1 MSDGQPR
8 IAAPRIAALWFPDWP
23 IQAAQIEDS
32 SLTGAIIVVRHHHVE
47 VCNRAARAAGVKR
60 GMRLRQAQAICSE
73 ATVVEANED
82 RDGALFAVIAS
93 SLDDVASSVEV
104 LRPGLVIV
112 DAGAAERFQ
121 GAKAME
127 MLIDSVARQGVD
139 TTVGVADEIAT
150 AIIAARDQETGQVV
164 ARGASKDYLS
174 MQPVSVLSAETAL
187 GIPHEL
193 VQQFQ
198 QLGLRRLGD
207 VANLPL
213 RQVVNRFG
221 PPGARVHDIV
231 TARAD
236 RKVAPEE
243 ARSDLSVA
251 VIPAD
256 PIARVDS
263 AAFAA
268 RQLAAKLHEKLA
280 AAGVVC
286 LRLKIRAEFNRGQA
300 LERIWRT
307 REALSEDATADRVRW
322 QLDGWLTA
330 ARAADAGAADA
341 GAADGHPAD
350 DAESEGAGIIEL
362 SLEPMETSAPDFIG
376 QLWGSGSSDEHV
388 KRAISRVQSTLGTDK
403 VLQPWAAGGRGVAER
418 VDFVPYGD
426 ETPQK
431 GDKLWPGQI
440 PGPLPARRGG
450 GPQHPAS
457 RIRLIDA
464 TAKDVVVTAEAVL
477 SSVPYAI
484 GWGKHRYKVVG
495 WAGPWPVDTF
505 WWQPQNA
512 EDPENPRRVARL
524 QLVGKAENESYE
536 RAWLLQWVAGQWR
549 VEATYS

>member
-1 MSDGQPR
+1 
-8 IAAPRIAALWFPDWP
+8 
-23 IQAAQIEDS
+23 
-32 SLTGAIIVVRHHHVE
+32 
-47 VCNRAARAAGVKR
+47 
-60 GMRLRQAQAICSE
+60 
-73 ATVVEANED
+73 
-82 RDGALFAVIAS
+82 
-93 SLDDVASSVEV
+93 V

-112 DAGAAERFQ
+112 DAGAALRFH
-121 GAKAME
+121 GESAVE
-127 MLIDSVARQGVD
+127 MLIDSVARRGVD
-139 TTVGVADEIAT
+139 STVGVADEIAT
-150 AIIAARDQETGQVV
+150 AIIAARDQEAGHVV
-164 ARGASKDYLS
+164 ARGASKDFLAV
-174 MQPVSVLSAETAL
+174 QPVSVLSAETAL
-187 GIPHEL
+187 GVPHEL

-207 VANLPL
+207 VAKLPL
-213 RQVVNRFG
+213 RQIVNRFG

-236 RKVAPEE
+236 RRVAPEE

-256 PIARVDS
+256 PVARVDS

-300 LERIWRT
+300 LERVWRT

-330 ARAADAGAADA
+330 ARAADSGTADE
-341 GAADGHPAD
+341 HPAD

-362 SLEPMETSAPDFIG
+362 SLEPLEVSQPDFIG

-388 KRAISRVQSTLGTDK
+388 KRAIARVQSTLGTDK

-426 ETPQK
+426 DIPKAQE
-431 GDKLWPGQI
+431 GLWPGRI
-440 PGPLPARRGG
+440 PAPLPARRGG
-450 GPQHPAS
+450 GPQHPAA

-464 TAKDVVVTAEAVL
+464 TAKDVQVTAEAVL
-477 SSVPYAI
+477 SSVPYAV

-495 WAGPWPVDTF
+495 WAGPWPVDTL
-505 WWQPQNA
+505 WWQPAHA
-512 EDPENPRRVARL
+512 EDPDKPRRVARL
-524 QLVGKAENESYE
+524 QLVGKADNEPYE

>member
-1 MSDGQPR
+1 MSAGQ
-8 IAAPRIAALWFPDWP
+8 PRIAALWFPDWP

-32 SLTGAIIVVRHHHVE
+32 SLTGPIILVRNHHVE

-82 RDGALFAVIAS
+82 RDGALFTAIAT

-112 DAGAAERFQ
+112 DAGAASRFH
-121 GAKAME
+121 GESAVE
-127 MLIDSVARQGVD
+127 MLIDSVARRGVD
-139 TTVGVADEIAT
+139 STAGVADEIAT
-150 AIIAARDQETGQVV
+150 AIIAARDQEAGHVV
-164 ARGASKDYLS
+164 ARGASKDFLAV
-174 MQPVSVLSAETAL
+174 QPVSVLSAETAL
-187 GIPHEL
+187 GVPSEL

-207 VANLPL
+207 VAKLPL

-231 TARAD
+231 TTRAD
-236 RKVAPEE
+236 RRVAPEE

-300 LERIWRT
+300 LERVWRT

-330 ARAADAGAADA
+330 VRAADSGT
-341 GAADGHPAD
+341 ADGHLAD

-362 SLEPMETSAPDFIG
+362 SLEPLEVGQPDFIG

-388 KRAISRVQSTLGTDK
+388 KRAIARVQSTLGTDK

-426 ETPQK
+426 DIPKTQE
-431 GDKLWPGQI
+431 GSWPGRI
-440 PGPLPARRGG
+440 PAPLPARRDG
-450 GPQHPAS
+450 GPQHPAA

-464 TAKDVVVTAEAVL
+464 TAKDVQVTAEAVL
-477 SSVPYAI
+477 SSVPYAV
-484 GWGKHRYKVVG
+484 GWGKHRYMVVG
-495 WAGPWPVDTF
+495 WAGPWPVDTL
-505 WWQPQNA
+505 WWQPAHA
-512 EDPENPRRVARL
+512 EDPDKPRRVARL
-524 QLVGKAENESYE
+524 QLVGKADNESYE

>member
-1 MSDGQPR
+1 MSGGR
-8 IAAPRIAALWFPDWP
+8 TRVAAPRIAALWFPDWP

-32 SLTGAIIVVRHHHVE
+32 SLAGPIILVRHHRVE
-47 VCNRAARAAGVKR
+47 VCNREARAAGIKR
-60 GMRLRQAQAICSE
+60 GMRLRQAQALCSE
-73 ATVVEANED
+73 AAVVEANED
-82 RDGALFAVIAS
+82 RDGALFAAIVT
-93 SLDDVASSVEV
+93 SLDDVASSAEV

-112 DAGAAERFQ
+112 DAGAAERFH
-121 GAKAME
+121 GEKAME

-139 TTVGVADEIAT
+139 STVGVADEIAT
-150 AIIAARDQETGQVV
+150 AIIAARHQETGHVV
-164 ARGASKDYLS
+164 AQGASKDFLAL
-174 MQPVSVLSAETAL
+174 QPVSVLSAETAL
-187 GIPHEL
+187 EIPHAL

-198 QLGLRRLGD
+198 QLGLRTLGD
-207 VANLPL
+207 IANLPL

-221 PPGARVHDIV
+221 LPGARVYDIV

-236 RKVAPEE
+236 KKVAPEE

-286 LRLKIRAEFNRGQA
+286 LRLKIRVEFNRGQA
-300 LERIWRT
+300 LERVWRT
-307 REALSEDATADRVRW
+307 REALSEEATADRVRW
-322 QLDGWLTA
+322 QLDGWLNT
-330 ARAADAGAADA
+330 ARAADG
-341 GAADGHPAD
+341 
-350 DAESEGAGIIEL
+350 AESEGAGIIEL
-362 SLEPMETSAPDFIG
+362 SLDPLETSTPDFIG
-376 QLWGSGSSDEHV
+376 QLWGSSSSEEHI

-426 ETPQK
+426 EIPQEGQK
-431 GDKLWPGQI
+431 SCPGQI

-450 GPQHPAS
+450 GPQHPAA

-477 SSVPYAI
+477 SSVPYAV

-505 WWQPQNA
+505 WWHPKQT
-512 EDPENPRRVARL
+512 EDPDRPRRVARL
-524 QLVGKAENESYE
+524 QLVGQADNESYE

>member
-32 SLTGAIIVVRHHHVE
+32 SLTGPIIVVRHHHVE

-112 DAGAAERFQ
+112 DAGAAERFH

-300 LERIWRT
+300 LERIWR
-307 REALSEDATADRVRW
+307 SE
-322 QLDGWLTA
+322 
-330 ARAADAGAADA
+330 
-341 GAADGHPAD
+341 
-350 DAESEGAGIIEL
+350 E
-362 SLEPMETSAPDFIG
+362 
-376 QLWGSGSSDEHV
+376 
-388 KRAISRVQSTLGTDK
+388 
-403 VLQPWAAGGRGVAER
+403 
-418 VDFVPYGD
+418 
-426 ETPQK
+426 
-431 GDKLWPGQI
+431 
-440 PGPLPARRGG
+440 
-450 GPQHPAS
+450 
-457 RIRLIDA
+457 
-464 TAKDVVVTAEAVL
+464 
-477 SSVPYAI
+477 
-484 GWGKHRYKVVG
+484 
-495 WAGPWPVDTF
+495 
-505 WWQPQNA
+505 
-512 EDPENPRRVARL
+512 RRV
-524 QLVGKAENESYE
+524 GKECRSRWSPYH
-536 RAWLLQWVAGQWR
+536 
-549 VEATYS
+549 

>member
-32 SLTGAIIVVRHHHVE
+32 SLTGAIIVVRHHHVD

-112 DAGAAERFQ
+112 DAGAAERFH

-164 ARGASKDYLS
+164 ARGASEDYLS

-268 RQLAAKLHEKLA
+268 RQLAAKLH
-280 AAGVVC
+280 
-286 LRLKIRAEFNRGQA
+286 
-300 LERIWRT
+300 
-307 REALSEDATADRVRW
+307 
-322 QLDGWLTA
+322 
-330 ARAADAGAADA
+330 
-341 GAADGHPAD
+341 
-350 DAESEGAGIIEL
+350 
-362 SLEPMETSAPDFIG
+362 
-376 QLWGSGSSDEHV
+376 
-388 KRAISRVQSTLGTDK
+388 
-403 VLQPWAAGGRGVAER
+403 
-418 VDFVPYGD
+418 
-426 ETPQK
+426 
-431 GDKLWPGQI
+431 
-440 PGPLPARRGG
+440 
-450 GPQHPAS
+450 
-457 RIRLIDA
+457 
-464 TAKDVVVTAEAVL
+464 
-477 SSVPYAI
+477 
-484 GWGKHRYKVVG
+484 
-495 WAGPWPVDTF
+495 
-505 WWQPQNA
+505 
-512 EDPENPRRVARL
+512 
-524 QLVGKAENESYE
+524 
-536 RAWLLQWVAGQWR
+536 
-549 VEATYS
+549 

>member
-1 MSDGQPR
+1 MSAGQ
-8 IAAPRIAALWFPDWP
+8 PRIAALWFPDWP

-32 SLTGAIIVVRHHHVE
+32 SLTGPIILVRNHHVE

-82 RDGALFAVIAS
+82 RDGALFTAIAT

-112 DAGAAERFQ
+112 DAGAASRFH
-121 GAKAME
+121 GESAVE
-127 MLIDSVARQGVD
+127 MLIDSVARKGVD
-139 TTVGVADEIAT
+139 STVGVADEIAT
-150 AIIAARDQETGQVV
+150 AIIAARDQEAGHVV
-164 ARGASKDYLS
+164 ARGASKDFLAV
-174 MQPVSVLSAETAL
+174 QPVSVLSAETAL
-187 GIPHEL
+187 GVPSEL

-207 VANLPL
+207 VAKLPL

-236 RKVAPEE
+236 RRVAPEE

-300 LERIWRT
+300 LERVWRT

-330 ARAADAGAADA
+330 VRAADSGTADE
-341 GAADGHPAD
+341 HPAD

-362 SLEPMETSAPDFIG
+362 SLEPLEVSQPDFIG
-376 QLWGSGSSDEHV
+376 QLRGSGSSDEHV
-388 KRAISRVQSTLGTDK
+388 KRAIARVQSTLGTDK

-426 ETPQK
+426 DLPKAQE
-431 GDKLWPGQI
+431 GLWPGRI
-440 PGPLPARRGG
+440 PAPLPARRGG
-450 GPQHPAS
+450 GPQHPAA

-464 TAKDVVVTAEAVL
+464 TAKDVHVTAEAVL
-477 SSVPYAI
+477 SSVPYAV

-495 WAGPWPVDTF
+495 WAGPWPVDTL
-505 WWQPQNA
+505 WWQPAHA
-512 EDPENPRRVARL
+512 EDPDKPRRVARL
-524 QLVGKAENESYE
+524 QLVGKADNEPYE

>member
-1 MSDGQPR
+1 MSGNGT
-8 IAAPRIAALWFPDWP
+8 RIAALWFPDWP
-23 IQAAQIEDS
+23 IQAAHIENPE
-32 SLTGAIIVVRHHHVE
+32 LKGPIILARHHRVE
-47 VCNRAARAAGVKR
+47 VCNRSARAAGVKR

-82 RDGALFAVIAS
+82 RDGALFAAIAS
-93 SLDDVASSVEV
+93 SLDDVVSSVEV
-104 LRPGLVIV
+104 LRSGLVIV
-112 DAGAAERFQ
+112 DAGAALRFH
-121 GAKAME
+121 GEGAME
-127 MLIDSVARQGVD
+127 MLIDAVARRGVD
-139 TTVGVADEIAT
+139 STVGVADEIAT
-150 AIIAARDQETGQVV
+150 AIIAARDQEAGHVV
-164 ARGASKDYLS
+164 ARGASQDFLA

-207 VANLPL
+207 LAKLPL

-221 PPGARVHDIV
+221 PDGARVHDIA

-251 VIPAD
+251 VLPAE
-256 PIARVDS
+256 PISRVDS

-268 RQLAAKLHEKLA
+268 RQLAAKLHDKLA

-300 LERIWRT
+300 LERVWRT
-307 REALSEDATADRVRW
+307 HEALSEDATADRVRW
-322 QLDGWLTA
+322 QLDGWLTT
-330 ARAADAGAADA
+330 ARATDAG
-341 GAADGHPAD
+341 GD
-350 DAESEGAGIIEL
+350 DWEAENAGIIEL
-362 SLEPMETSAPDFIG
+362 SLEPLEVSQPDFIG

-403 VLQPWAAGGRGVAER
+403 VLQPWAAGGRGVSER

-426 ETPQK
+426 DIPKEPE
-431 GDKLWPGQI
+431 GDWPGRI
-440 PGPLPARRGG
+440 PAPLPARRGA
-450 GPQHPAS
+450 GPQHPAA

-464 TAKDVVVTAEAVL
+464 AAKDVHVTAEAVL
-477 SSVPYAI
+477 SSVPYAV
-484 GWGKHRYKVVG
+484 GWGRNHYRVVG
-495 WAGPWPVDTF
+495 WAGPWPVDTL
-505 WWQPQNA
+505 WWQPA
-512 EDPENPRRVARL
+512 HSEEPEKPRRVARL
-524 QLVGKAENESYE
+524 QLVAKADDEPYE
-536 RAWLLQWVAGQWR
+536 KAWLLQWVAGQWR